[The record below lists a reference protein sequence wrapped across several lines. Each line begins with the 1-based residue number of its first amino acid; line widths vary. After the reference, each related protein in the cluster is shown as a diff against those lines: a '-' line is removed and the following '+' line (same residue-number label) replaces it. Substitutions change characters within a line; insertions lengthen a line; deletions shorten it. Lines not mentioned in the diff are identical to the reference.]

1 VLRLTRTRR
10 KKNDGFIKPAF
21 SSVQSRMKQQ
31 WQRPSLLFSSGSC
44 EQPAAEEK
52 RLPQRLSLI
61 VAAAGAVLCSNGRCS
76 SAGWGGSEP
85 VDEHHFSPTR
95 VSLLPLHTIVFISW
109 RAPQLHRPAQELRLE
124 CDHSSPNPVSDSK
137 EFARLQMHLLQCSEA
152 SLRIRE
158 ATARSQ
164 EGRLA
169 HMQGVCSQCGVAKSR
184 TQKSC
189 CDAQASTAR
198 ASRSSLQLQAPSAQA
213 SHRARGGFR
222 FDFMPAPCDKRHFA
236 LHDGGH

>member
-95 VSLLPLHTIVFISW
+95 VSLLPLHTIVFTHPSY
-109 RAPQLHRPAQELRLE
+109 LRSAFPTLFVDWSMPGQDGTAMWWSRGGRVRFP
-124 CDHSSPNPVSDSK
+124 CQ
-137 EFARLQMHLLQCSEA
+137 ARL
-152 SLRIRE
+152 
-158 ATARSQ
+158 
-164 EGRLA
+164 
-169 HMQGVCSQCGVAKSR
+169 
-184 TQKSC
+184 
-189 CDAQASTAR
+189 
-198 ASRSSLQLQAPSAQA
+198 
-213 SHRARGGFR
+213 
-222 FDFMPAPCDKRHFA
+222 
-236 LHDGGH
+236 